1 MSRIVR
7 LALIPLCLTVIG
19 SAFWT
24 VQIVK
29 VTLPKENDRLIAAV
43 HVTTNDIISLIY
55 THSVEHTKVEGR
67 FKVGPESEIIAI
79 ETRMES
85 VGTGL
90 PNAFPERTHTK
101 DGWLVVDEGQR
112 PVGPIRFFMVPLNK
126 SRLTIA
132 DRLINTDS
140 LKTGTLIQVS
150 AERLFLISW
159 VWKAATGFG

>member
-7 LALIPLCLTVIG
+7 LALIASCLMVIG
-19 SAFWT
+19 SAFCT

-43 HVTTNDIISLIY
+43 HVTANDIISLIY
-55 THSVEHTKVEGR
+55 IHSVELTKVEGR
-67 FKVGPESEIIAI
+67 FKVGPESEILAI

-90 PNAFPERTHTK
+90 PNAFPERTKTK

-112 PVGPIRFFMVPLNK
+112 PVGPIRFFMLPLNK
-126 SRLTIA
+126 TRLTIA
-132 DRLINTDS
+132 DRLINMDS
-140 LKTGTLIQVS
+140 LKAGTLIQVS
-150 AERLFLISW
+150 AERRFFVSW
-159 VWKAATGFG
+159 LWKAATGFG